1 MSFDIAKL
9 RRPDWVSEDVL
20 IFQYDEILTAMHNGE
35 EFEGAYFISNVSY
48 VSYSNHILNCVNVSY
63 TTNYLYIHLHFNYCC

>member
-20 IFQYDEILTAMHNGE
+20 IFQYDEILTAMVKNLKE
-35 EFEGAYFISNVSY
+35 RTLSQRY
-48 VSYSNHILNCVNVSY
+48 VMFHILITY
-63 TTNYLYIHLHFNYCC
+63 